1 VAYTLLLADDSTTIQ
16 RVIELTFAGEEVR
29 VVTASDGA
37 EAIAMLEKTA
47 PDIVLA
53 DVGMPGAD
61 GYEIARHMRATPR
74 LAHIPV
80 LLLAGAFESIDPV
93 RVKDAGCQGVLAK
106 PFEPQAVVARVRELL
121 ANPSAPAVPA
131 APDGG
136 AARAESAHSATVA
149 RYFEQLDEAFA
160 SLAASGQ
167 AARRVPGAA
176 GAPTSQSGALSPTVE
191 APTSPHLTASSA
203 PLADAFAALLQ
214 AERAGNE
221 STPAL
226 PPPVTAAIDEAMI
239 EEIVRR
245 VLERLGDGA
254 VRPVVAGLVLDVAE
268 RLVREEIERIRA
280 TIV

>member
-16 RVIELTFAGEEVR
+16 RVIELTFAGEDVQ
-29 VVTASDGA
+29 VVTAGDGA
-37 EAIAMLEKTA
+37 QAIAMLEKTA

-61 GYEIARHMRATPR
+61 GYEVARHMRATPR

-80 LLLAGAFESIDPV
+80 LLLAGAFESIDPA

-106 PFEPQAVVARVRELL
+106 PFEPQAVVARVRELI
-121 ANPSAPAVPA
+121 ANPA
-131 APDGG
+131 APMAAAAPEGG
-136 AARAESAHSATVA
+136 VVARAGPGQPAAVD

-160 SLAASGQ
+160 SLAATGQ
-167 AARRVPGAA
+167 AARGVPGEI
-176 GAPTSQSGALSPTVE
+176 GAPTGQGG
-191 APTSPHLTASSA
+191 A

-214 AERAGNE
+214 AERAGNAG
-221 STPAL
+221 TPAL
-226 PPPVTAAIDEAMI
+226 PRGDEAMI
-239 EEIVRR
+239 DEIVRR
-245 VLERLGDGA
+245 VLERLADGA

>member
-1 VAYTLLLADDSTTIQ
+1 VPHTLLLADDSTTIQ
-16 RVIELTFAGEEVR
+16 RVIELTFAGEDVR

-37 EAIAMLEKTA
+37 EAIAMLETTA

-61 GYEIARHMRATPR
+61 GYEVARHVRATPR

-80 LLLAGAFESIDPV
+80 LLLTGAFESIDPA

-121 ANPSAPAVPA
+121 ANPSASVVA
-131 APDGG
+131 AGPERSVLHAGG
-136 AARAESAHSATVA
+136 GQPATVA

-160 SLAASGQ
+160 SLAATGQ
-167 AARRVPGAA
+167 AAPRAA
-176 GAPTSQSGALSPTVE
+176 EEISPPADE
-191 APTSPHLTASSA
+191 AAA
-203 PLADAFAALLQ
+203 PLADAFAALLE
-214 AERAGNE
+214 AERAGHE
-221 STPAL
+221 SI
-226 PPPVTAAIDEAMI
+226 PPLLRGDEAMI
-239 EEIVRR
+239 DEIVRR
-245 VLERLGDGA
+245 VLERLADGA
-254 VRPVVAGLVLDVAE
+254 IRPVVAGLVLDVAE